1 MSAAVSL
8 VRKLP
13 WGRSHGPAS
22 VVVKNAL
29 NPPTR
34 RVASFL
40 GAQLSTFDGGVISPN
55 LPSLLREAAE
65 AITVA
70 EERARGIEEAAQEAM
85 HLADQRV
92 AAAEQ
97 RADTAEMRARHIE
110 EQLATSEGAAEHLKA
125 EAVRKLTAAWNKVQ
139 TLEEQLRSAEEALD
153 RVREAVLL
161 HARF

>member
-13 WGRSHGPAS
+13 WGRAHGPAS

-34 RVASFL
+34 RVASFP
-40 GAQLSTFDGGVISPN
+40 GAQLSTFDGGEISPS

-65 AITVA
+65 AITAA
-70 EERARGIEEAAQEAM
+70 EEQARVIEEAAQEAM

-97 RADTAEMRARHIE
+97 
-110 EQLATSEGAAEHLKA
+110 
-125 EAVRKLTAAWNKVQ
+125 
-139 TLEEQLRSAEEALD
+139 
-153 RVREAVLL
+153 
-161 HARF
+161 

>member
-1 MSAAVSL
+1 MSAAVSF

-13 WGRSHGPAS
+13 WGRAHGPAG
-22 VVVKNAL
+22 VVVKNAV
-29 NPPTR
+29 NPPPR
-34 RVASFL
+34 RVASFP
-40 GAQLSTFDGGVISPN
+40 GAQLSTFDGGISPN

-97 RADTAEMRARHIE
+97 RADAAEMRARHIE
-110 EQLATSEGAAEHLKA
+110 EQLAATEDAAEHLKA

-139 TLEEQLRSAEEALD
+139 TLEEQLRSAEEALE